1 MNTALVVLVAI
12 AGGIAVAL
20 QGQAL
25 GVMEARAG
33 TTASVFITYASGG
46 LAIAA
51 LTVAL
56 RGAGLSE
63 MRGAPW
69 WVYVAGLMG
78 LVIIGS
84 IGYATARIGLFAGL
98 SVLLV
103 SQFATSAAIDHF
115 GWLGAVQ
122 RPLDGGRLAGLA
134 LLIAGAWLII
144 R

>member
-1 MNTALVVLVAI
+1 MSTVLVVLVAI
-12 AGGIAVAL
+12 AGGVAVAL

-33 TTASVFITYASGG
+33 TVASVFVTYASGG
-46 LAIAA
+46 VAAASIA
-51 LTVAL
+51 VGL
-56 RGAGLSE
+56 RGAGVSD

-69 WVYVAGLMG
+69 WVYGAGLMG
-78 LVIIGS
+78 LVIIGA

-115 GWLGAVQ
+115 GWLGAAQ
-122 RPLDGGRLAGLA
+122 RPLDAGRLAGMA
-134 LLIAGAWLII
+134 LLVAGAWLII